1 MNDFTKEELI
11 VIEDGIGYVRH
22 KSIEYRTALLK
33 KIDAMIEN
41 YCEHDQTKS
50 HTMNVRVC
58 EKCHTIF

>member
-22 KSIEYRTALLK
+22 KNIEYRTALLK

-41 YCEHDQTKS
+41 YCEHENS
-50 HTMNVRVC
+50 C
-58 EKCHTIF
+58 EGYNCNQCMDCPAKW